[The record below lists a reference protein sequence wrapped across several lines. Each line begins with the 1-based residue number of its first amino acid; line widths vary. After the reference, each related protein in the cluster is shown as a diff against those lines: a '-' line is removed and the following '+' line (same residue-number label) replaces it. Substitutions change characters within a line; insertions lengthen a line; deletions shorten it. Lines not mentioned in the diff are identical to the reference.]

1 MKKWTEVNV
10 FTGGNVLDEDM
21 PTSAAGH
28 GNIAGLGV
36 GPQGEPGVAPKK
48 KKKRVTLMD
57 REGSRLDGRTKA
69 YREHRRKLESAR
81 LRRIEQKKNR
91 AFTESVTN
99 RMKSFGFEEHLEES

>member
-36 GPQGEPGVAPKK
+36 GPQGEPGVDPKK
-48 KKKRVTLMD
+48 K
-57 REGSRLDGRTKA
+57 
-69 YREHRRKLESAR
+69 
-81 LRRIEQKKNR
+81 
-91 AFTESVTN
+91 
-99 RMKSFGFEEHLEES
+99 

>member
-21 PTSAAGH
+21 PTSAVGH

-36 GPQGEPGVAPKK
+36 GPQGEPGGDPKK
-48 KKKRVTLMD
+48 KRRITLID
-57 REGSRLDGRTKA
+57 RENNRLDGRTKA

-99 RMKSFGFEEHLEES
+99 RIKSFGVEKHLEES